1 MERVQK
7 RWCARC
13 LGLFRSI
20 GPGGETV
27 GEIRAM
33 ITDSQPH
40 RSIGLKSKKK
50 NASTVKN
57 LTIFVPKFE
66 LLTSVMI
73 VHSNAVPYPTVAI
86 LLNT

>member
-50 NASTVKN
+50 CKYRKESYYFRTKV
-57 LTIFVPKFE
+57 
-66 LLTSVMI
+66 
-73 VHSNAVPYPTVAI
+73 
-86 LLNT
+86 